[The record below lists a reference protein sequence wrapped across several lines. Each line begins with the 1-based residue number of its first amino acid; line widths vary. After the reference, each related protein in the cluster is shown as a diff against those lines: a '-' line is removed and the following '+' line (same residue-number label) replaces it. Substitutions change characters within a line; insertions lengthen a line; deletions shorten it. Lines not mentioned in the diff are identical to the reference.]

1 MNQHFFLIS
10 YMSFSQNDTAADILA
25 KTEIQKKFVW
35 QRKINKLRKQG
46 LTKEQIL
53 ERDKIQR
60 QEDAAVF
67 ILITSFQRSL
77 L

>member
-1 MNQHFFLIS
+1 MNQHFFSFLE
-10 YMSFSQNDTAADILA
+10 MSFSQPDVADILA
-25 KTEIQKKFVW
+25 KTEVHKQFVW

-53 ERDKIQR
+53 EKDRIQR

-67 ILITSFQRSL
+67 ILIKTFRHSFL
-77 L
+77 